1 VNVVL
6 VLLSLISITC
16 SGIVLALIIFRKN
29 NPVAINSDLS
39 TSLQNLTQSIQDTKF
54 QTAVLTEKVTHIE
67 PITNSITAIQLGLI
81 ELQAQT
87 KARHE
92 MENKISESIRRV
104 ESIIAGTQSKGVAG
118 ENILETIFARL
129 PPEWQVR
136 NLRVGNKVVEF
147 GLRMPN
153 GLILPIDSKWPA
165 TALLEQF
172 LVSTEPEQQMKIKRQ
187 IEDAVISKAKEV
199 KKYIDPGQTMGF
211 GLAIVPDAV
220 YELSNGVQADV
231 FQLNVVLLSY
241 SMFLP
246 YLLLVFQT
254 VLKTSQNIDLEKLDA
269 YLQVAQESMNYL
281 QKELDGRFS
290 TALTMLN
297 NSRNDIKTNLSK
309 INSGLVSL
317 QLNTKAQNALPETT
331 SATDNEAAK
340 TD

>member
-1 VNVVL
+1 MNVVL